1 MLDLHVHVLPGIDDG
16 PRNLDDALK
25 LARALVADGIEH
37 VVATPHIYPGV
48 FDNTPHRIAE
58 AFERLQTAVT
68 AEGLALTMTWAAEVR
83 ICPEI
88 IDWLEHRRLPLLDG
102 SLVGPSTALIEL
114 PDGQI
119 PVGTDRLAG
128 LMLDR
133 GITPLIAH
141 PERNK
146 AVMEQPSR
154 LEALRRM
161 GCRFQL
167 TAGSVIGEFGSKA
180 HATARHLLDADWADV
195 VASDAHNLSGRKPRM
210 SAARQWLQEH
220 YDAALAERLMVL
232 TPQQIAGV
240 SSFALG
246 AGEQKLVFRDL
257 PKHADAEDST
267 WRSGLDLLDD
277 LPALQASAVNGA
289 FGLKEAPAGRA
300 GTGETP
306 TPGWSLTDFRIDT
319 VVDGL
324 NEASVQA
331 GATSLGDSL
340 FGSQPPSAP
349 FPAADPSAS
358 SEDDWHLPDF
368 GMKPASRPPSRP
380 AAPAPAPTP
389 VQAPAPMAAPLVWP
403 RATAQPLQPEPEAAR
418 TSAAVLLEELPE
430 PEPRPEP
437 APAAPTSGATLMQ
450 SLWSRLKPASAPT
463 APTAAPEPVPAPVP
477 ASAPVAVEPQP
488 VAAAASAAEVTA
500 APVAPP
506 VLRPAPAP
514 APASPAPVRAE
525 PPAAVIRAP
534 APAAVATGSTS
545 SANGLRG
552 LKLSDL
558 EPLAPVAMPPRAR
571 APAAA
576 TPPAPASSSF
586 KPEAATDR
594 AGTARRGMATAAFQ
608 STRPAPLPSMP
619 EVSAPPDPVMPAPS
633 ADGSRRGFRLRD
645 LPFLSAG
652 QRR

>member
-58 AFERLQTAVT
+58 AFERLQTAVS

-119 PVGTDRLAG
+119 PVGTDRLVG
-128 LMLDR
+128 LMIDR

-257 PKHADAEDST
+257 PRHADAEDST
-267 WRSGLDLLDD
+267 WRSGLDQLDD
-277 LPALQASAVNGA
+277 LPAVQASAMNGS
-289 FGLKEAPAGRA
+289 FGLKEAPAGPA
-300 GTGETP
+300 GSGETS

-324 NEASVQA
+324 NEASAQA
-331 GATSLGDSL
+331 GATSLSDSL
-340 FGSQPPSAP
+340 FPPQPQAAPSPAASPSAP
-349 FPAADPSAS
+349 
-358 SEDDWHLPDF
+358 SENDWHLPDF
-368 GMKPASRPPSRP
+368 GMQPASRPPSRP
-380 AAPAPAPTP
+380 PAPAPAPIP
-389 VQAPAPMAAPLVWP
+389 VQAPVAEPRIWP
-403 RATAQPLQPEPEAAR
+403 RATTQPVQAETETERA
-418 TSAAVLLEELPE
+418 SAAVLLEELPA
-430 PEPRPEP
+430 PESKPEP
-437 APAAPTSGATLMQ
+437 APAVPSSGATLMQ
-450 SLWSRLKPASAPT
+450 SLWARLKPASAPT
-463 APTAAPEPVPAPVP
+463 APTAAPAPAPV
-477 ASAPVAVEPQP
+477 AVAVEPQP
-488 VAAAASAAEVTA
+488 VAAAVAEVTA
-500 APVAPP
+500 APVTPP

-514 APASPAPVRAE
+514 T
-525 PPAAVIRAP
+525 
-534 APAAVATGSTS
+534 AVATSSSTS

-558 EPLAPVAMPPRAR
+558 EPLAPVALPPRAR

-576 TPPAPASSSF
+576 ASPAPVSSSF

-608 STRPAPLPSMP
+608 STRPAPLPTMP
-619 EVSAPPDPVMPAPS
+619 EVSLAQPDPVMPAPT

-645 LPFLSAG
+645 LPFLSGA
-652 QRR
+652 RR

>member
-128 LMLDR
+128 LMLER

-180 HATARHLLDADWADV
+180 HATARHLLDAGWADV

-257 PKHADAEDST
+257 PRHADAEDAT
-267 WRSGLDLLDD
+267 WRSGLDQLDE
-277 LPALQASAVNGA
+277 LPALQASAVNRS
-289 FGLKEAPAGRA
+289 FGLKEATASRA
-300 GTGETP
+300 DTGETP

-331 GATSLGDSL
+331 GATSLGDSV
-340 FGSQPPSAP
+340 FGSQPQAAPSPEAG
-349 FPAADPSAS
+349 PSAS

-389 VQAPAPMAAPLVWP
+389 AQASAPMAEPLVWP

-418 TSAAVLLEELPE
+418 ASAAVLLEELPE

-437 APAAPTSGATLMQ
+437 APAAPSSGATLMQ

-463 APTAAPEPVPAPVP
+463 APTAAPEPAPVP
-477 ASAPVAVEPQP
+477 ASAPVVVEPQP
-488 VAAAASAAEVTA
+488 AAAAASAAEVTV
-500 APVAPP
+500 APVALP
-506 VLRPAPAP
+506 VLRPAPAPVSSRPAAP

-525 PPAAVIRAP
+525 P
-534 APAAVATGSTS
+534 AAVATGSSTS

-576 TPPAPASSSF
+576 TPPAPASSGF
-586 KPEAATDR
+586 RPEAATDR

-608 STRPAPLPSMP
+608 GTRPAPLPTMP
-619 EVSAPPDPVMPAPS
+619 EVSAPPDPVMPAPT

-645 LPFLSAG
+645 LPFLSGA
-652 QRR
+652 RR

>member
-128 LMLDR
+128 LMLER

-257 PKHADAEDST
+257 PRHADAEDAT
-267 WRSGLDLLDD
+267 WRSGLDQLDE
-277 LPALQASAVNGA
+277 LPALQASAVNRS
-289 FGLKEAPAGRA
+289 FGLKEAATGRA
-300 GTGETP
+300 DTGETP

-331 GATSLGDSL
+331 GATSLGDSV
-340 FGSQPPSAP
+340 FGSQPQAAPSPEAG
-349 FPAADPSAS
+349 PSAS

-389 VQAPAPMAAPLVWP
+389 AQASAPMAEPLVWP

-418 TSAAVLLEELPE
+418 ASAAVLLEELPE

-463 APTAAPEPVPAPVP
+463 APTAAPEPAPVP
-477 ASAPVAVEPQP
+477 ASAPVVVEPQP
-488 VAAAASAAEVTA
+488 AAAAASAAEVTV
-500 APVAPP
+500 APVALP
-506 VLRPAPAP
+506 VLRPAPAPVSSRPAAP

-525 PPAAVIRAP
+525 P
-534 APAAVATGSTS
+534 AAVATGSSTS

-576 TPPAPASSSF
+576 TPPAPASSGF
-586 KPEAATDR
+586 RPEAATDR

-608 STRPAPLPSMP
+608 GTRPAPLPTMP
-619 EVSAPPDPVMPAPS
+619 EVSAPPDPVMPAPT

-645 LPFLSAG
+645 LPFLSGA
-652 QRR
+652 RR

>member
-154 LEALRRM
+154 LETLRRM

-180 HATARHLLDADWADV
+180 HATARHLLDAGWADV

-257 PKHADAEDST
+257 PRHADAEDST

-289 FGLKEAPAGRA
+289 FGLKEAPAGTA

-319 VVDGL
+319 VVDRL

-340 FGSQPPSAP
+340 FGSQPPSVP
-349 FPAADPSAS
+349 SPAADPSAS

-389 VQAPAPMAAPLVWP
+389 VQAPAPMAEPLVWP
-403 RATAQPLQPEPEAAR
+403 RATAQPLQPEPEPAR

-488 VAAAASAAEVTA
+488 AAAAASAAEVTA

-514 APASPAPVRAE
+514 VSSRPAAPAPASPAPVRAE
-525 PPAAVIRAP
+525 P
-534 APAAVATGSTS
+534 AAVATGSSTS

-576 TPPAPASSSF
+576 TPQAPASSSF

-608 STRPAPLPSMP
+608 STRSAPLPSMP

>member
-128 LMLDR
+128 LMLER

-154 LEALRRM
+154 LETLRRM

-180 HATARHLLDADWADV
+180 HATARHLLDAGWADV

-257 PKHADAEDST
+257 PRHADAEDST

-289 FGLKEAPAGRA
+289 FGLKEAPAGTA

-340 FGSQPPSAP
+340 FGSQPPSVP
-349 FPAADPSAS
+349 SPAADPSAS

-389 VQAPAPMAAPLVWP
+389 AQAPAPMAAPLVWP
-403 RATAQPLQPEPEAAR
+403 RATAQPLQPEPEPAR

-488 VAAAASAAEVTA
+488 AAAAASAAEVTA

-514 APASPAPVRAE
+514 VSSRPAAPAPASPAPVRAE
-525 PPAAVIRAP
+525 P
-534 APAAVATGSTS
+534 AAVATGSSTS

-576 TPPAPASSSF
+576 TPQAPASSSF

-608 STRPAPLPSMP
+608 STRSAPLPSMP

>member
-128 LMLDR
+128 LMLER

-180 HATARHLLDADWADV
+180 HATARHLLDAGWADV

-257 PKHADAEDST
+257 PRHADAEDAT
-267 WRSGLDLLDD
+267 WRSGLDQLDE
-277 LPALQASAVNGA
+277 LPALQASAVNRS
-289 FGLKEAPAGRA
+289 FGLKEATASRA
-300 GTGETP
+300 DTGETP

-331 GATSLGDSL
+331 GATSLGDSV
-340 FGSQPPSAP
+340 FGSQPQAAPSPEAG
-349 FPAADPSAS
+349 PSAS

-380 AAPAPAPTP
+380 VAPAPAPTP
-389 VQAPAPMAAPLVWP
+389 AQAPAPMAEPLVWP

-418 TSAAVLLEELPE
+418 ASAAVLLEELPE

-463 APTAAPEPVPAPVP
+463 APTAAPEPAPVP
-477 ASAPVAVEPQP
+477 ASAPVVVEPQP
-488 VAAAASAAEVTA
+488 AAAAASAAEVTV
-500 APVAPP
+500 APVALP
-506 VLRPAPAP
+506 VLRPAPAPVSSRPAAP

-525 PPAAVIRAP
+525 P
-534 APAAVATGSTS
+534 AAVATGSSTS

-576 TPPAPASSSF
+576 TPPAPVSSSF

-608 STRPAPLPSMP
+608 GTRPAPLPTMP
-619 EVSAPPDPVMPAPS
+619 EVSAPPDPVMPAPT

-645 LPFLSAG
+645 LPFLSGA
-652 QRR
+652 RR

>member
-154 LEALRRM
+154 LETLRRM

-180 HATARHLLDADWADV
+180 HATARHLLDAGWADV

-257 PKHADAEDST
+257 PRHADAEDST

-289 FGLKEAPAGRA
+289 FGLKEAPAGTA

-340 FGSQPPSAP
+340 FGSQPPSVP
-349 FPAADPSAS
+349 SPAADPSAS

-389 VQAPAPMAAPLVWP
+389 VQAPAPMAEPLVWP
-403 RATAQPLQPEPEAAR
+403 RATAQPLQPEPEPAR

-514 APASPAPVRAE
+514 VSSRPAAPAPASPAPVRAE
-525 PPAAVIRAP
+525 P
-534 APAAVATGSTS
+534 AAVATGSSTS

-576 TPPAPASSSF
+576 TPQAPASSSF

-608 STRPAPLPSMP
+608 STRSAPLPSMP

>member
-128 LMLDR
+128 LMLER

-180 HATARHLLDADWADV
+180 HATARHLLDAGWADV

-257 PKHADAEDST
+257 PRHADAEDST
-267 WRSGLDLLDD
+267 WRSGLDQLDD
-277 LPALQASAVNGA
+277 LPALQASAVNGS

-349 FPAADPSAS
+349 SPAAEPSAS

-380 AAPAPAPTP
+380 AAPAP
-389 VQAPAPMAAPLVWP
+389 MAEPLVWP
-403 RATAQPLQPEPEAAR
+403 RATAQPLQPEPEPAR

-463 APTAAPEPVPAPVP
+463 APTAAPEPAPVP
-477 ASAPVAVEPQP
+477 ASAPVVVEPQP
-488 VAAAASAAEVTA
+488 AAAAASAAEVTV
-500 APVAPP
+500 APVALP
-506 VLRPAPAP
+506 VLRPAPAPVSSRPAAP

-525 PPAAVIRAP
+525 P
-534 APAAVATGSTS
+534 AAVATGSSTS

-594 AGTARRGMATAAFQ
+594 AGTTRRGMATAAFQ
-608 STRPAPLPSMP
+608 STRSAPLPSMP

-645 LPFLSAG
+645 LPFLSGA
-652 QRR
+652 RR

>member
-128 LMLDR
+128 LMLER

-257 PKHADAEDST
+257 PRHADAEDAT
-267 WRSGLDLLDD
+267 WRSGLDQLDE
-277 LPALQASAVNGA
+277 LPALQASAVNRS
-289 FGLKEAPAGRA
+289 FGLKEAATGRA
-300 GTGETP
+300 DTGETP

-349 FPAADPSAS
+349 SPAAEPSAS

-380 AAPAPAPTP
+380 AAPAP
-389 VQAPAPMAAPLVWP
+389 MAEPLVWP
-403 RATAQPLQPEPEAAR
+403 RATAQPLQPEPEPAR
-418 TSAAVLLEELPE
+418 TSAAVMLEELPE

-437 APAAPTSGATLMQ
+437 TPAAPTSGATLMQ

-514 APASPAPVRAE
+514 VSSRPAAPAPASPAPVRAE
-525 PPAAVIRAP
+525 P
-534 APAAVATGSTS
+534 AAVATGSSTS

-594 AGTARRGMATAAFQ
+594 AGTTRRGMATAAFQ
-608 STRPAPLPSMP
+608 ATRSAPLPSMP

-645 LPFLSAG
+645 LPFLSGA
-652 QRR
+652 RR

>member
-68 AEGLALTMTWAAEVR
+68 AEALALTMTWAAEVR

-180 HATARHLLDADWADV
+180 HATARHLLDAGWADV

-267 WRSGLDLLDD
+267 WRSGLDQLDD
-277 LPALQASAVNGA
+277 LPALQASAVNGS

-349 FPAADPSAS
+349 SPAADPSAS

-380 AAPAPAPTP
+380 P
-389 VQAPAPMAAPLVWP
+389 APAPMAEPRVWP
-403 RATAQPLQPEPEAAR
+403 RATAQPLQPEPEPAR
-418 TSAAVLLEELPE
+418 TSAAVLLEDLPE
-430 PEPRPEP
+430 PELRPEP

-463 APTAAPEPVPAPVP
+463 APTAAPEPVPA
-477 ASAPVAVEPQP
+477 SAPVAVESQP

-500 APVAPP
+500 TPVAPP
-506 VLRPAPAP
+506 VLRPAPAPVSSRPAAP

-525 PPAAVIRAP
+525 P
-534 APAAVATGSTS
+534 AAVATGSSTS

-608 STRPAPLPSMP
+608 STRSAPLPSMP

-645 LPFLSAG
+645 LPFLSGA
-652 QRR
+652 RR

>member
-154 LEALRRM
+154 LETLRRM

-180 HATARHLLDADWADV
+180 HATARHLLDAGWADV

-257 PKHADAEDST
+257 PRHADAEDAT
-267 WRSGLDLLDD
+267 WRSGLDQLDE
-277 LPALQASAVNGA
+277 LPALQASAVNRS
-289 FGLKEAPAGRA
+289 FGLKEATASRA
-300 GTGETP
+300 DTGETP

-331 GATSLGDSL
+331 GATSLGDSV
-340 FGSQPPSAP
+340 FGSQPSSAP
-349 FPAADPSAS
+349 SPAADPSAS

-389 VQAPAPMAAPLVWP
+389 AQASAPMAEPLVWP

-418 TSAAVLLEELPE
+418 ASAAVLLEELPE

-437 APAAPTSGATLMQ
+437 APAAPSSGATLMQ

-477 ASAPVAVEPQP
+477 APVAVEPQP
-488 VAAAASAAEVTA
+488 VATAASAAEVTV
-500 APVAPP
+500 APVALP
-506 VLRPAPAP
+506 VLRPAPAPVSSRPAAP

-525 PPAAVIRAP
+525 P
-534 APAAVATGSTS
+534 AAVATGSSTS

-576 TPPAPASSSF
+576 TPPAPASSGF
-586 KPEAATDR
+586 RPEAATDR

-608 STRPAPLPSMP
+608 GTRPAPLPTMP
-619 EVSAPPDPVMPAPS
+619 EVSAQPDPVMPAPT

-645 LPFLSAG
+645 LPFLSGA
-652 QRR
+652 RR

>member
-88 IDWLEHRRLPLLDG
+88 IEWLEHRRLPLLDG

-128 LMLDR
+128 LMLER

-257 PKHADAEDST
+257 PRHADAEDAT
-267 WRSGLDLLDD
+267 WRSGLDQLDE
-277 LPALQASAVNGA
+277 LPALQASAVNRS
-289 FGLKEAPAGRA
+289 FGLKEATAGRA
-300 GTGETP
+300 DTGETP

-331 GATSLGDSL
+331 GATSLGDSV
-340 FGSQPPSAP
+340 FGSQPQAAPSPEAG
-349 FPAADPSAS
+349 PSAS
-358 SEDDWHLPDF
+358 GEDDWHLPDF

-389 VQAPAPMAAPLVWP
+389 AQASAPMAEPLVWP

-418 TSAAVLLEELPE
+418 ASAAVLLEELPE

-437 APAAPTSGATLMQ
+437 APAAPSSGATLMQ

-463 APTAAPEPVPAPVP
+463 APTAAPEPAPVP
-477 ASAPVAVEPQP
+477 ASAPVVVEPQP
-488 VAAAASAAEVTA
+488 AAAAASAAEVTV
-500 APVAPP
+500 APVALP
-506 VLRPAPAP
+506 VLRPAPAPVSSRPAAP

-525 PPAAVIRAP
+525 P
-534 APAAVATGSTS
+534 AAVATGSSTS

-576 TPPAPASSSF
+576 TPPAPASSGF
-586 KPEAATDR
+586 RPEAATDR

-608 STRPAPLPSMP
+608 GTRPAPLPTMP
-619 EVSAPPDPVMPAPS
+619 EVSAQPDPVMPAPT

-645 LPFLSAG
+645 LPFLSGA
-652 QRR
+652 RR

>member
-154 LEALRRM
+154 LETLRRM

-180 HATARHLLDADWADV
+180 HATARHLLDAGWADV

-232 TPQQIAGV
+232 TPQQIASV

-257 PKHADAEDST
+257 PRHADAEDST

-277 LPALQASAVNGA
+277 LPALQASAVNDS
-289 FGLKEAPAGRA
+289 FGLKEAPAGTA

-349 FPAADPSAS
+349 SPAADPSAS

-389 VQAPAPMAAPLVWP
+389 VQAPAPMAEPLVWP

-463 APTAAPEPVPAPVP
+463 APTAAPEPAPVP
-477 ASAPVAVEPQP
+477 ASAPVVVEPQP
-488 VAAAASAAEVTA
+488 AAAAASAAEVTV
-500 APVAPP
+500 APVALP
-506 VLRPAPAP
+506 VLRPAPAPVSSRPAAP

-525 PPAAVIRAP
+525 P
-534 APAAVATGSTS
+534 AAVATGSSTS

-608 STRPAPLPSMP
+608 STRSAPLPSMP

-645 LPFLSAG
+645 LPFLSGA
-652 QRR
+652 RR

>member
-257 PKHADAEDST
+257 PRHADAEDST

-289 FGLKEAPAGRA
+289 FGLKEAPAGTA

-349 FPAADPSAS
+349 SPAADPSAS

-488 VAAAASAAEVTA
+488 AAAAASAAEVTA

-514 APASPAPVRAE
+514 VSSRPAAPAPASPAPVRAE
-525 PPAAVIRAP
+525 P
-534 APAAVATGSTS
+534 AAVATGSSTS

-608 STRPAPLPSMP
+608 STRSAPLPSMP

>member
-128 LMLDR
+128 LMLER

-180 HATARHLLDADWADV
+180 HATARHLLDAGWADV

-257 PKHADAEDST
+257 PRHADAEDST
-267 WRSGLDLLDD
+267 WRSGLDQLDD
-277 LPALQASAVNGA
+277 LPALQASAVNGS

-349 FPAADPSAS
+349 SPAAEPSAS

-380 AAPAPAPTP
+380 AAPAP
-389 VQAPAPMAAPLVWP
+389 MAEPLVWP
-403 RATAQPLQPEPEAAR
+403 RATAQPLQPEPEPAR

-463 APTAAPEPVPAPVP
+463 APTAAPEPAPVP
-477 ASAPVAVEPQP
+477 ASAPVVVEPQP
-488 VAAAASAAEVTA
+488 AAAAASAAEVTV
-500 APVAPP
+500 APVALP
-506 VLRPAPAP
+506 VLRPAPAPVSSRPAAP

-525 PPAAVIRAP
+525 P
-534 APAAVATGSTS
+534 AAVATGSSTS

-608 STRPAPLPSMP
+608 GTRPAPLPTMP
-619 EVSAPPDPVMPAPS
+619 EVSAPPDPVMPAPT

-645 LPFLSAG
+645 LPFLSGA
-652 QRR
+652 RR

>member
-128 LMLDR
+128 LMLER

-180 HATARHLLDADWADV
+180 HATARHLLDAGWADV

-257 PKHADAEDST
+257 PRHADAEDST
-267 WRSGLDLLDD
+267 WRSGLDQLDD
-277 LPALQASAVNGA
+277 LPALQASAVNGS

-349 FPAADPSAS
+349 SPAAEPSAS

-380 AAPAPAPTP
+380 AAPAP
-389 VQAPAPMAAPLVWP
+389 MAEPLVWP
-403 RATAQPLQPEPEAAR
+403 RATAQPLQPEPEPAR
-418 TSAAVLLEELPE
+418 TSAAVMLEELPE

-463 APTAAPEPVPAPVP
+463 APTAAPEPAPVP
-477 ASAPVAVEPQP
+477 ASAPVVVEPQP
-488 VAAAASAAEVTA
+488 AAAAASAAEVTV
-500 APVAPP
+500 APVALP
-506 VLRPAPAP
+506 VLRPAPAPVSSRPAAP

-525 PPAAVIRAP
+525 P
-534 APAAVATGSTS
+534 AAVATGSSTS

-594 AGTARRGMATAAFQ
+594 AGTTRRGMATAAFQ
-608 STRPAPLPSMP
+608 ATRSAPLPSMP
-619 EVSAPPDPVMPAPS
+619 EVSAPPDPVMPAPT

-645 LPFLSAG
+645 LPFLSGA
-652 QRR
+652 RR

>member
-154 LEALRRM
+154 LETLRRM

-180 HATARHLLDADWADV
+180 HATARHLLDAGWADV

-257 PKHADAEDST
+257 PRHADAEDAT
-267 WRSGLDLLDD
+267 WRSGLDQLDE
-277 LPALQASAVNGA
+277 LPALQASAVNRS
-289 FGLKEAPAGRA
+289 FGLKEAATGRA
-300 GTGETP
+300 DTGETP

-331 GATSLGDSL
+331 GATSLGDSV
-340 FGSQPPSAP
+340 FGSQPQAAPSPEAG
-349 FPAADPSAS
+349 PSAS

-389 VQAPAPMAAPLVWP
+389 AQASAPMAEPLVWP

-418 TSAAVLLEELPE
+418 ASAAVLLEELPE

-437 APAAPTSGATLMQ
+437 APAAPSSGATLMQ

-463 APTAAPEPVPAPVP
+463 APTAAPEPAPVP
-477 ASAPVAVEPQP
+477 ASAPVVVEPQP
-488 VAAAASAAEVTA
+488 AAAAASAAEVTV
-500 APVAPP
+500 APVALP
-506 VLRPAPAP
+506 VLRPAPAPVSSRPAAP

-525 PPAAVIRAP
+525 P
-534 APAAVATGSTS
+534 AAVATGSSTS

-594 AGTARRGMATAAFQ
+594 AGTARRGMATAVFQ
-608 STRPAPLPSMP
+608 ATRSAPLPSMP
-619 EVSAPPDPVMPAPS
+619 EVSAPPDPVMPAPT

-645 LPFLSAG
+645 LPFLSGA
-652 QRR
+652 RR

>member
-58 AFERLQTAVT
+58 AFERLQTAVS

-119 PVGTDRLAG
+119 PVGTDRLVG
-128 LMLDR
+128 LMIDR

-180 HATARHLLDADWADV
+180 HETARHLLDADWADV

-257 PKHADAEDST
+257 PRHADAEDSA
-267 WRSGLDLLDD
+267 WRSGLDQLDD
-277 LPALQASAVNGA
+277 LPAVQASAMNGS
-289 FGLKEAPAGRA
+289 FGLKEAPAGSA
-300 GTGETP
+300 GSGETS

-324 NEASVQA
+324 NEASAQA

-340 FGSQPPSAP
+340 FPPQPQAAPS
-349 FPAADPSAS
+349 PAADPSAS

-380 AAPAPAPTP
+380 PAPAPAPIP
-389 VQAPAPMAAPLVWP
+389 VQAPVAEPRIWP
-403 RATAQPLQPEPEAAR
+403 RATTQPIQAEPETAR
-418 TSAAVLLEELPE
+418 ASAAVLLEELPE

-437 APAAPTSGATLMQ
+437 APAAPSSGATLMQ
-450 SLWSRLKPASAPT
+450 SLWSRLKPVSAPT
-463 APTAAPEPVPAPVP
+463 APTAAPEPAP
-477 ASAPVAVEPQP
+477 APVAVEPQP
-488 VAAAASAAEVTA
+488 VAAAVAEAMA
-500 APVAPP
+500 APVTPP

-514 APASPAPVRAE
+514 T
-525 PPAAVIRAP
+525 
-534 APAAVATGSTS
+534 AVATSSSTS

-558 EPLAPVAMPPRAR
+558 EPLAPVTLPPRAR

-608 STRPAPLPSMP
+608 STRPAPLPTMP
-619 EVSAPPDPVMPAPS
+619 EVSLAQPDPVMPAPT

-645 LPFLSAG
+645 LPFLSGA
-652 QRR
+652 RR

>member
-128 LMLDR
+128 LMLER

-154 LEALRRM
+154 LETLRRM

-180 HATARHLLDADWADV
+180 HATARHLLDAGWADV

-257 PKHADAEDST
+257 PRHADAEDAT
-267 WRSGLDLLDD
+267 WRSGLDQLDE
-277 LPALQASAVNGA
+277 LPALQASAVNRS
-289 FGLKEAPAGRA
+289 FGLKEATASRA
-300 GTGETP
+300 DTGETP

-331 GATSLGDSL
+331 GATSLGDSV
-340 FGSQPPSAP
+340 FGSQPQAAPSPEAG
-349 FPAADPSAS
+349 PSAS

-389 VQAPAPMAAPLVWP
+389 AQASAPMAEPLVWP

-437 APAAPTSGATLMQ
+437 APAAPSSGATLMQ

-463 APTAAPEPVPAPVP
+463 APTAAPEPAPVP
-477 ASAPVAVEPQP
+477 ASAPVVVEPQP
-488 VAAAASAAEVTA
+488 AAAAASAAEVTV
-500 APVAPP
+500 APVALP
-506 VLRPAPAP
+506 VLRPAPAPVSSRPAAP

-525 PPAAVIRAP
+525 P
-534 APAAVATGSTS
+534 AAVATGSSTS

-594 AGTARRGMATAAFQ
+594 AGTARRGMATAVFQ
-608 STRPAPLPSMP
+608 ATRSAPLPSMP
-619 EVSAPPDPVMPAPS
+619 EVSAPPDPVMPAPT

-645 LPFLSAG
+645 LPFLSGA
-652 QRR
+652 RR

>member
-154 LEALRRM
+154 LETLRRM

-180 HATARHLLDADWADV
+180 HATARHLLDAGWADV

-257 PKHADAEDST
+257 PRHADAEDST

-289 FGLKEAPAGRA
+289 FGLKEAPAGTA

-389 VQAPAPMAAPLVWP
+389 AQASAPMAEPLVWP
-403 RATAQPLQPEPEAAR
+403 RATAQPLQPEPEPAR

-488 VAAAASAAEVTA
+488 AAAAASAAEVTA

-514 APASPAPVRAE
+514 VSSRPAAPAPASPAPVRAE
-525 PPAAVIRAP
+525 P
-534 APAAVATGSTS
+534 AAVATGSSTS

-608 STRPAPLPSMP
+608 STRSAPLPSMP

-645 LPFLSAG
+645 LPFLSGA
-652 QRR
+652 RR

>member
-257 PKHADAEDST
+257 PRHADAEDAT
-267 WRSGLDLLDD
+267 WRSGLDQLDE
-277 LPALQASAVNGA
+277 LPALQASAVNRS
-289 FGLKEAPAGRA
+289 FGLKEATASRA
-300 GTGETP
+300 DTGETP

-331 GATSLGDSL
+331 GATSLGDSV
-340 FGSQPPSAP
+340 FGSQPQAAPSPEAG
-349 FPAADPSAS
+349 PSAS

-389 VQAPAPMAAPLVWP
+389 AQASAPMAEPLVWP

-418 TSAAVLLEELPE
+418 ASAAVLLEELPE

-437 APAAPTSGATLMQ
+437 APAAPSSGATLMQ

-463 APTAAPEPVPAPVP
+463 APTAAPEPAPVP
-477 ASAPVAVEPQP
+477 ASAPVVVEPQP
-488 VAAAASAAEVTA
+488 AAAAASAAEVTV
-500 APVAPP
+500 APVALP
-506 VLRPAPAP
+506 VLRPAPAPVSSRPAAP

-525 PPAAVIRAP
+525 P
-534 APAAVATGSTS
+534 AAVATGSSTS

-608 STRPAPLPSMP
+608 STRSAPLPSMP

-645 LPFLSAG
+645 LPFLSGA
-652 QRR
+652 RR

>member
-154 LEALRRM
+154 LETLRRM

-257 PKHADAEDST
+257 PRHADAEDAT
-267 WRSGLDLLDD
+267 WRSGLDQLDE
-277 LPALQASAVNGA
+277 LPALQASAVNRS
-289 FGLKEAPAGRA
+289 FGLKEATASRA
-300 GTGETP
+300 DTGETP

-331 GATSLGDSL
+331 GATSLGDSV
-340 FGSQPPSAP
+340 FGSQPQAAPSPEAG
-349 FPAADPSAS
+349 PSAS

-389 VQAPAPMAAPLVWP
+389 AQASAPMAEPLVWP

-418 TSAAVLLEELPE
+418 ASAAVLLEELPE

-437 APAAPTSGATLMQ
+437 APAAPSSGATLMQ

-463 APTAAPEPVPAPVP
+463 APTAAPEPAPVP
-477 ASAPVAVEPQP
+477 ASAPVVVEPQP
-488 VAAAASAAEVTA
+488 AAAAASAAEVTV
-500 APVAPP
+500 APVALP
-506 VLRPAPAP
+506 VLRPAPAPVSSRPAAP

-525 PPAAVIRAP
+525 P
-534 APAAVATGSTS
+534 AAVATGSSTS
-545 SANGLRG
+545 SVNGLRG

-576 TPPAPASSSF
+576 TPQAPASSSF

-608 STRPAPLPSMP
+608 STRSAPLPSMP

-645 LPFLSAG
+645 LPFLSGA
-652 QRR
+652 RR

>member
-16 PRNLDDALK
+16 PRTLDDALK

-154 LEALRRM
+154 LEALRSL

-180 HATARHLLDADWADV
+180 HATARHLLDAGWADV

-257 PKHADAEDST
+257 PRHADAEDST
-267 WRSGLDLLDD
+267 WRSGLDQLDD
-277 LPALQASAVNGA
+277 LPALQASAVNGS
-289 FGLKEAPAGRA
+289 FGLKEAAAGPA

-324 NEASVQA
+324 NEASLQA
-331 GATSLGDSL
+331 GATSLGDSV
-340 FGSQPPSAP
+340 FVSPPQAAP
-349 FPAADPSAS
+349 SPEAGPSAS
-358 SEDDWHLPDF
+358 GEDDWHLPDF

-389 VQAPAPMAAPLVWP
+389 VQAPAPMAEPLVWP
-403 RATAQPLQPEPEAAR
+403 RATAQPLQPEPEVAR
-418 TSAAVLLEELPE
+418 ASAAVLLEELPE

-437 APAAPTSGATLMQ
+437 APAAPSSGATLMQ
-450 SLWSRLKPASAPT
+450 SLWSRLRPVAAPMASA
-463 APTAAPEPVPAPVP
+463 APDPAPAP
-477 ASAPVAVEPQP
+477 APALAPAPVAVEPQP
-488 VAAAASAAEVTA
+488 VAAAAAKVTA

-506 VLRPAPAP
+506 VLRPAPA
-514 APASPAPVRAE
+514 
-525 PPAAVIRAP
+525 AAAP
-534 APAAVATGSTS
+534 APTPARTEPPPVAAAASPS
-545 SANGLRG
+545 SVVSGVRG

-558 EPLAPVAMPPRAR
+558 EPLAPVTLPPMAR
-571 APAAA
+571 ASAAA
-576 TPPAPASSSF
+576 VAAPASSGF
-586 KPEAATDR
+586 RPEAASDR
-594 AGTARRGMATAAFQ
+594 ASTARRGMATAAFQ
-608 STRPAPLPSMP
+608 STRPAPLPTMP
-619 EVSAPPDPVMPAPS
+619 EASAPPDPVMPAPS

-645 LPFLSAG
+645 LPFLSGA
-652 QRR
+652 RR

>member
-154 LEALRRM
+154 LETLRRM

-180 HATARHLLDADWADV
+180 HATARHLLDAGWADV

-257 PKHADAEDST
+257 PRHADAEDAT
-267 WRSGLDLLDD
+267 WRSGLDQLDE
-277 LPALQASAVNGA
+277 LPALQASAVNRS
-289 FGLKEAPAGRA
+289 FGLKEATASRA
-300 GTGETP
+300 DTGETP

-331 GATSLGDSL
+331 GATSLGDSV
-340 FGSQPPSAP
+340 FGSQPQAAPSPEAG
-349 FPAADPSAS
+349 PSAS

-389 VQAPAPMAAPLVWP
+389 AQASAPMAEPLVWP

-418 TSAAVLLEELPE
+418 ASAAVLLEELPE

-437 APAAPTSGATLMQ
+437 APAAPSSGATLMQ

-463 APTAAPEPVPAPVP
+463 APTAAPEPAPVP
-477 ASAPVAVEPQP
+477 ASAPVVVEPQP
-488 VAAAASAAEVTA
+488 AAAAASAAEVTV
-500 APVAPP
+500 APVALP
-506 VLRPAPAP
+506 VLRPAPAPVSSRPAAP

-525 PPAAVIRAP
+525 P
-534 APAAVATGSTS
+534 AAVATGSSTS

-608 STRPAPLPSMP
+608 STRSAPLPSMP

-645 LPFLSAG
+645 LPFLSGA
-652 QRR
+652 RR

>member
-154 LEALRRM
+154 LETLRRM

-180 HATARHLLDADWADV
+180 HATARHLLDAGWADV

-257 PKHADAEDST
+257 PRHADAEDST

-289 FGLKEAPAGRA
+289 FGLKEAPAGTA

-331 GATSLGDSL
+331 GATSLGDSV
-340 FGSQPPSAP
+340 FGSQPQAAPSPEAG
-349 FPAADPSAS
+349 PSAS

-389 VQAPAPMAAPLVWP
+389 AQASAPMAEPLVWP

-418 TSAAVLLEELPE
+418 ASAAVLLEELPE

-437 APAAPTSGATLMQ
+437 APAAPSSGATLMQ

-463 APTAAPEPVPAPVP
+463 APTAAPEPAPVP
-477 ASAPVAVEPQP
+477 ASAPVVVEPQP
-488 VAAAASAAEVTA
+488 AAAAASAAEVTV
-500 APVAPP
+500 APVALP
-506 VLRPAPAP
+506 VLRPAPAPVSSRPAAP

-525 PPAAVIRAP
+525 P
-534 APAAVATGSTS
+534 AAVATGSSTS

-576 TPPAPASSSF
+576 TPQAPASSSF

-608 STRPAPLPSMP
+608 STRSAPLPSMP

-645 LPFLSAG
+645 LPFLSGA
-652 QRR
+652 RR

>member
-128 LMLDR
+128 LMLER

-180 HATARHLLDADWADV
+180 HATARHLLDAGWADV

-257 PKHADAEDST
+257 PRHADAEDAT
-267 WRSGLDLLDD
+267 WRSGLDQLDE
-277 LPALQASAVNGA
+277 LPALQASAVNRS
-289 FGLKEAPAGRA
+289 FGLKEATASRA
-300 GTGETP
+300 DTGETP

-331 GATSLGDSL
+331 GATSLGDSV
-340 FGSQPPSAP
+340 FGSQPQAAPSPEAG
-349 FPAADPSAS
+349 PSAS

-389 VQAPAPMAAPLVWP
+389 AQASAPMAEPLVWP

-418 TSAAVLLEELPE
+418 ASAAVLLEELPE

-437 APAAPTSGATLMQ
+437 APAAPSSGATLMQ

-463 APTAAPEPVPAPVP
+463 APTAAPEPAPVP
-477 ASAPVAVEPQP
+477 ASAPVVVEPQP
-488 VAAAASAAEVTA
+488 AAAAASAAEVTV
-500 APVAPP
+500 APVALP
-506 VLRPAPAP
+506 VLRPAPAPVSSRPAAP

-525 PPAAVIRAP
+525 P
-534 APAAVATGSTS
+534 AAVATGSSTS

-608 STRPAPLPSMP
+608 STRSAPLPSMP

-645 LPFLSAG
+645 LPFLSGA
-652 QRR
+652 RR

>member
-154 LEALRRM
+154 LETLRRM

-180 HATARHLLDADWADV
+180 HATARHLLDAGWADV

-257 PKHADAEDST
+257 PRHADAEDST

-289 FGLKEAPAGRA
+289 FGLKEAPAGTA

-349 FPAADPSAS
+349 SPAADPSAS

-403 RATAQPLQPEPEAAR
+403 RATAQPLQPEPEPAR

-463 APTAAPEPVPAPVP
+463 APTAAPEPVPVP

-488 VAAAASAAEVTA
+488 AAAAASAAEVTA

-514 APASPAPVRAE
+514 VSSRPAAPAPASPAPVRAE
-525 PPAAVIRAP
+525 P
-534 APAAVATGSTS
+534 AAVATGSSTS

-576 TPPAPASSSF
+576 TPQAPASSSF

-608 STRPAPLPSMP
+608 STRSAPLPSMP

-645 LPFLSAG
+645 LPFLSGA
-652 QRR
+652 RR

>member
-154 LEALRRM
+154 LETLRRM

-180 HATARHLLDADWADV
+180 HATARHLLDAGWADV

-257 PKHADAEDST
+257 PRHADAEDAT
-267 WRSGLDLLDD
+267 WRSGLDQLDE
-277 LPALQASAVNGA
+277 LPALQASAVNRS
-289 FGLKEAPAGRA
+289 FGLKEATASRA
-300 GTGETP
+300 DTGETP

-331 GATSLGDSL
+331 GATSLGDSV
-340 FGSQPPSAP
+340 FGSQPQAAPSPEAG
-349 FPAADPSAS
+349 PSAS

-389 VQAPAPMAAPLVWP
+389 AQASAPMAEPLVWP

-418 TSAAVLLEELPE
+418 ASAAVLLEELPE

-463 APTAAPEPVPAPVP
+463 APTAAPEPVPVP

-488 VAAAASAAEVTA
+488 AAAAASAAEVTA

-514 APASPAPVRAE
+514 VSSRPAAPAPASPAPVRAE
-525 PPAAVIRAP
+525 P
-534 APAAVATGSTS
+534 AAVATGSSTS

-608 STRPAPLPSMP
+608 STRSAPLPSMP

-645 LPFLSAG
+645 LPFLSGA
-652 QRR
+652 RR

>member
-128 LMLDR
+128 LMLER

-257 PKHADAEDST
+257 PRHADAEDAT
-267 WRSGLDLLDD
+267 WRSGLDQLDE
-277 LPALQASAVNGA
+277 LPALQASAVNRS
-289 FGLKEAPAGRA
+289 FGLKEATASRA
-300 GTGETP
+300 DTGETP

-331 GATSLGDSL
+331 GATSLGDSV
-340 FGSQPPSAP
+340 FGSQPQAAPSPEAG
-349 FPAADPSAS
+349 PSAS

-389 VQAPAPMAAPLVWP
+389 AQASAPMAEPLVWP

-418 TSAAVLLEELPE
+418 ASAAVLLEELPE

-437 APAAPTSGATLMQ
+437 APAAPSSGATLMQ

-463 APTAAPEPVPAPVP
+463 APTAAPEPAPVP
-477 ASAPVAVEPQP
+477 ASAPVVVEPQP
-488 VAAAASAAEVTA
+488 AAAAASAAEVTV
-500 APVAPP
+500 APVALP
-506 VLRPAPAP
+506 VLRPAPAPVSSRPAAP

-525 PPAAVIRAP
+525 P
-534 APAAVATGSTS
+534 AAVATGSSTS

-608 STRPAPLPSMP
+608 STRSAPLPSMP

-645 LPFLSAG
+645 LPFLSGA
-652 QRR
+652 RR

>member
-128 LMLDR
+128 LMLER

-257 PKHADAEDST
+257 PRHADAEDAT
-267 WRSGLDLLDD
+267 WRSGLDQLDE
-277 LPALQASAVNGA
+277 LPALQASAVNRS
-289 FGLKEAPAGRA
+289 FGLKEATASRA
-300 GTGETP
+300 DTGETP

-331 GATSLGDSL
+331 GATSLGDSV
-340 FGSQPPSAP
+340 FGSQPQAAPSPEAG
-349 FPAADPSAS
+349 PSAS

-389 VQAPAPMAAPLVWP
+389 AQASAPMAEPLVWP

-418 TSAAVLLEELPE
+418 ASAAVLLEELPE

-437 APAAPTSGATLMQ
+437 APAAPSSGATLMQ

-463 APTAAPEPVPAPVP
+463 APTAAPEPAPVP
-477 ASAPVAVEPQP
+477 ASAPVVVEPQP
-488 VAAAASAAEVTA
+488 AAAAASAAEVTV
-500 APVAPP
+500 APVALP
-506 VLRPAPAP
+506 VLRPAPAPVSSRPAAP

-525 PPAAVIRAP
+525 P
-534 APAAVATGSTS
+534 AAVATGSSTS

-576 TPPAPASSSF
+576 TPPAPASSGF
-586 KPEAATDR
+586 RPEAATDR

-608 STRPAPLPSMP
+608 GTRPAPLPTMP
-619 EVSAPPDPVMPAPS
+619 EVSAPPDPVMPAPT

-645 LPFLSAG
+645 LPFLSGA
-652 QRR
+652 RR

>member
-154 LEALRRM
+154 LETLRRM

-180 HATARHLLDADWADV
+180 HATARHLLDAGWADV

-257 PKHADAEDST
+257 PRHADAEDAT
-267 WRSGLDLLDD
+267 WRSGLDQLDE
-277 LPALQASAVNGA
+277 LPALQASAVNRS
-289 FGLKEAPAGRA
+289 FGLKEATASRA
-300 GTGETP
+300 DTGETP

-349 FPAADPSAS
+349 SPAADPAAS

-389 VQAPAPMAAPLVWP
+389 AQASAPMAEPLVWP

-418 TSAAVLLEELPE
+418 ASAAVLLEELPE
-430 PEPRPEP
+430 PEPKPEP
-437 APAAPTSGATLMQ
+437 APAAPSSGATLMQ

-463 APTAAPEPVPAPVP
+463 APTAAPEPAPVP
-477 ASAPVAVEPQP
+477 ASAPVVVEPQP
-488 VAAAASAAEVTA
+488 AAAAASAAEVTV
-500 APVAPP
+500 APVALP
-506 VLRPAPAP
+506 VLRPAPAPVSSRPAAP

-525 PPAAVIRAP
+525 P
-534 APAAVATGSTS
+534 AAVATGSSTS

-576 TPPAPASSSF
+576 TPQAPASSSF

-608 STRPAPLPSMP
+608 GTRPAPLPTMP
-619 EVSAPPDPVMPAPS
+619 EVSAPPDPVMPAPT

-645 LPFLSAG
+645 LPFLSGA
-652 QRR
+652 RR

>member
-257 PKHADAEDST
+257 PRHADAEDST

-289 FGLKEAPAGRA
+289 FGLKEAPAGTA

-349 FPAADPSAS
+349 SPAADLSAS

-389 VQAPAPMAAPLVWP
+389 AQASAPMAEPLVWP
-403 RATAQPLQPEPEAAR
+403 RATAQPLQPEPEPAR

-488 VAAAASAAEVTA
+488 AAAAASAAEVTA

-514 APASPAPVRAE
+514 VSSRPAAPAPASPAPGRAE
-525 PPAAVIRAP
+525 
-534 APAAVATGSTS
+534 PAAVATGSSTS

-576 TPPAPASSSF
+576 TPQAPASSSF

-608 STRPAPLPSMP
+608 STRSAPLPSMP

-645 LPFLSAG
+645 LPFLSGA
-652 QRR
+652 RR

>member
-58 AFERLQTAVT
+58 AFERLQTAVS

-119 PVGTDRLAG
+119 PVGTDRLVG
-128 LMLDR
+128 LMIDS

-257 PKHADAEDST
+257 PRHADAEDST
-267 WRSGLDLLDD
+267 WRSGLDQLDD
-277 LPALQASAVNGA
+277 LPAVQTSAMNGS
-289 FGLKEAPAGRA
+289 FGLKEAPAGPA
-300 GTGETP
+300 GSGETA

-324 NEASVQA
+324 NEASAQA
-331 GATSLGDSL
+331 GATSLSDSL
-340 FGSQPPSAP
+340 FPPQPQAAPSPAASPSAP
-349 FPAADPSAS
+349 
-358 SEDDWHLPDF
+358 SENDWHLPDF
-368 GMKPASRPPSRP
+368 GMQPASRPPSRP
-380 AAPAPAPTP
+380 PAPAPAPIP
-389 VQAPAPMAAPLVWP
+389 VQAPVAEPRIWP
-403 RATAQPLQPEPEAAR
+403 RATTQPVQAETETERA
-418 TSAAVLLEELPE
+418 SAAVLLEDLPE
-430 PEPRPEP
+430 PEPKPEP
-437 APAAPTSGATLMQ
+437 APAVPSSGATLMQ
-450 SLWSRLKPASAPT
+450 SLWARLKPASAPT
-463 APTAAPEPVPAPVP
+463 APTAAPEPAP
-477 ASAPVAVEPQP
+477 APVAVEPQP
-488 VAAAASAAEVTA
+488 VAEATV

-514 APASPAPVRAE
+514 A
-525 PPAAVIRAP
+525 
-534 APAAVATGSTS
+534 AVATSSSTS

-558 EPLAPVAMPPRAR
+558 EPLAPVALPPRAR

-576 TPPAPASSSF
+576 ASPAPVSSSF

-608 STRPAPLPSMP
+608 STRPAPSPTMP
-619 EVSAPPDPVMPAPS
+619 EVSAQPDPVMPAPN
-633 ADGSRRGFRLRD
+633 ADDTRRGFRLRD
-645 LPFLSAG
+645 LPFLSGA
-652 QRR
+652 RR

>member
-180 HATARHLLDADWADV
+180 HATARHLLDAGWADV

-257 PKHADAEDST
+257 PRHADAEDST

-277 LPALQASAVNGA
+277 LPALQASAMNGA
-289 FGLKEAPAGRA
+289 FGLKEAPAGTA

-331 GATSLGDSL
+331 GATNLGDSL
-340 FGSQPPSAP
+340 FGSQPSSAP
-349 FPAADPSAS
+349 SPAADPSAS

-380 AAPAPAPTP
+380 PAPAPAPTP

-403 RATAQPLQPEPEAAR
+403 RATAQPLQPEPEPAR

-534 APAAVATGSTS
+534 APAAVATGSSTS

-576 TPPAPASSSF
+576 TPQAPASSSF

-608 STRPAPLPSMP
+608 STRSAPLPSMP

-645 LPFLSAG
+645 LPFLSGA
-652 QRR
+652 RR

>member
-154 LEALRRM
+154 LETLRRM

-180 HATARHLLDADWADV
+180 HATARHLLDAGWADV

-257 PKHADAEDST
+257 PRHADAEDST

-289 FGLKEAPAGRA
+289 FGLKEAPAGTA

-349 FPAADPSAS
+349 SPAADPSAS

-389 VQAPAPMAAPLVWP
+389 AQAPAPMAEPLVWP
-403 RATAQPLQPEPEAAR
+403 RATAQPLQPEPEPAR

-488 VAAAASAAEVTA
+488 AAAAASAAEVTA

-514 APASPAPVRAE
+514 VSSRPAAPAPASPAPVRAE
-525 PPAAVIRAP
+525 P
-534 APAAVATGSTS
+534 AAVATGSSTS

-576 TPPAPASSSF
+576 TPQAPASSSF

-608 STRPAPLPSMP
+608 STRSAPLPSMP

-645 LPFLSAG
+645 LPFLSGA
-652 QRR
+652 RR

>member
-16 PRNLDDALK
+16 PRNIDDALK

-58 AFERLQTAVT
+58 AFERLQTAVS

-119 PVGTDRLAG
+119 PVGTDRLVG
-128 LMLDR
+128 LMIDR

-257 PKHADAEDST
+257 PRHAEAEDST
-267 WRSGLDLLDD
+267 WRSGLDQLDD
-277 LPALQASAVNGA
+277 LPAVQASAMNGS
-289 FGLKEAPAGRA
+289 FGLKEAPAGPA
-300 GTGETP
+300 GSGETA

-324 NEASVQA
+324 NEASAQA
-331 GATSLGDSL
+331 GATSLSDSL
-340 FGSQPPSAP
+340 FPPQPQAAPSPAASPSAP
-349 FPAADPSAS
+349 
-358 SEDDWHLPDF
+358 SENDWHLPDF
-368 GMKPASRPPSRP
+368 GMQPASRPPSRP
-380 AAPAPAPTP
+380 PAPAPAPIP
-389 VQAPAPMAAPLVWP
+389 VQAPVAEPRIWP
-403 RATAQPLQPEPEAAR
+403 RATTQPVQAETETERA
-418 TSAAVLLEELPE
+418 SAAVLLEDLPE
-430 PEPRPEP
+430 PEPKPEP
-437 APAAPTSGATLMQ
+437 APAVPSSGATLMQ
-450 SLWSRLKPASAPT
+450 SLWARLKPASAPT
-463 APTAAPEPVPAPVP
+463 APTAAPAPAPV
-477 ASAPVAVEPQP
+477 AVAVEPQP
-488 VAAAASAAEVTA
+488 VAAAVAEVTA
-500 APVAPP
+500 VPVTPP

-514 APASPAPVRAE
+514 A
-525 PPAAVIRAP
+525 
-534 APAAVATGSTS
+534 AVATSSSTS

-558 EPLAPVAMPPRAR
+558 EPLAPVALPPRAR

-576 TPPAPASSSF
+576 ASPAPVSSSF

-608 STRPAPLPSMP
+608 STRPAPLPTMP
-619 EVSAPPDPVMPAPS
+619 EVSLAQPDPVMPAPT

-645 LPFLSAG
+645 LPFLSGA
-652 QRR
+652 RR

>member
-58 AFERLQTAVT
+58 AFERLQTAVS

-119 PVGTDRLAG
+119 PVGTDRMVG

-257 PKHADAEDST
+257 PRHADAEDST
-267 WRSGLDLLDD
+267 WRSGLDQLDD
-277 LPALQASAVNGA
+277 LPAVQASAMNGS
-289 FGLKEAPAGRA
+289 FGLKEAPTGPAGS
-300 GTGETP
+300 GETA

-324 NEASVQA
+324 NEASAQA
-331 GATSLGDSL
+331 GATSLSDSL
-340 FGSQPPSAP
+340 FPPQPQAAPS
-349 FPAADPSAS
+349 PAADPSAP

-380 AAPAPAPTP
+380 PAPAPAPIP
-389 VQAPAPMAAPLVWP
+389 VQAPVAEPRIWP
-403 RATAQPLQPEPEAAR
+403 RATTQPVQAETETERA
-418 TSAAVLLEELPE
+418 SAAMLLEDLPE
-430 PEPRPEP
+430 PEPKPEP
-437 APAAPTSGATLMQ
+437 APAVPSSGATLMQ
-450 SLWSRLKPASAPT
+450 SLWARLKPVSAPT
-463 APTAAPEPVPAPVP
+463 APTAAPEPAP
-477 ASAPVAVEPQP
+477 APVAVEPQP
-488 VAAAASAAEVTA
+488 VAAATV

-506 VLRPAPAP
+506 VLRPAPAAAAPTRTP
-514 APASPAPVRAE
+514 APARAETPAAVTREPAPV
-525 PPAAVIRAP
+525 
-534 APAAVATGSTS
+534 AVATSIS
-545 SANGLRG
+545 SSGASGVRG

-558 EPLAPVAMPPRAR
+558 EPLAPVALPPRAR

-576 TPPAPASSSF
+576 ASPAPVSSSF

-608 STRPAPLPSMP
+608 STRPAPLPTMP
-619 EVSAPPDPVMPAPS
+619 EVSLAQPDPVMPAPT

-645 LPFLSAG
+645 LPFLSGA
-652 QRR
+652 RR

>member
-154 LEALRRM
+154 LETLRRM

-180 HATARHLLDADWADV
+180 HATARHLLDAGWADV

-257 PKHADAEDST
+257 PRHADAEDAT
-267 WRSGLDLLDD
+267 WRSGLDQLDE
-277 LPALQASAVNGA
+277 LPALQASAVNRS
-289 FGLKEAPAGRA
+289 FGLKEAATGRA
-300 GTGETP
+300 DTGETP

-349 FPAADPSAS
+349 SPAADPSAS

-389 VQAPAPMAAPLVWP
+389 VQAPAPMAEPLVWP
-403 RATAQPLQPEPEAAR
+403 RATAQPLQPEPEPAR

-437 APAAPTSGATLMQ
+437 TPAAPTSGATLMQ

-463 APTAAPEPVPAPVP
+463 APTAAPEPVPVP

-488 VAAAASAAEVTA
+488 AAAAASAAEVTA

-514 APASPAPVRAE
+514 APVRAE

-534 APAAVATGSTS
+534 APAAVATGSSTS
-545 SANGLRG
+545 SVNGLRG

-576 TPPAPASSSF
+576 TPQAPASSSF

-608 STRPAPLPSMP
+608 STRSAPLPSMP

-645 LPFLSAG
+645 LPFLSGA
-652 QRR
+652 RR

>member
-88 IDWLEHRRLPLLDG
+88 IDWLEHRRLPLLAG

-154 LEALRRM
+154 LETLRRM

-180 HATARHLLDADWADV
+180 HATARHLLDAGWADV

-257 PKHADAEDST
+257 PRHADAEDST

-289 FGLKEAPAGRA
+289 FGLKEAPAGTA

-349 FPAADPSAS
+349 SPAADPSAS
-358 SEDDWHLPDF
+358 SEHDWHLPDF

-389 VQAPAPMAAPLVWP
+389 VQAPAPMAEPLVWP
-403 RATAQPLQPEPEAAR
+403 RATAQPLQPEPEPAR

-514 APASPAPVRAE
+514 APVRAE

-534 APAAVATGSTS
+534 APAAVATGSSTS

-576 TPPAPASSSF
+576 TPQAPASSSF

-608 STRPAPLPSMP
+608 STRSAPLPSMP

-645 LPFLSAG
+645 LPFLSGA
-652 QRR
+652 RR